1 MVRHVADPY
10 VRRSVKENYRAR
22 SAFKLIEMNDAYKFL
37 EPGHVVIDMGAAP
50 GAWSQ
55 VLVKHVN
62 ARVAQRKKTGE
73 QPNEL
78 IHPSEITSL
87 HKPDPDLR
95 CGVVIA
101 LDRAPIFAIPGVQII
116 DDWNLT
122 DETTDECNKRLHEL
136 LKRLKIEQVDG
147 VLSDMC
153 PNVTGCRVND
163 HAGKRP
169 IEMDR
174 MASFVVSS
182 DRHSSRES
190 PRLCSSI
197 IETQWL
203 FPL

>member
-1 MVRHVADPY
+1 
-10 VRRSVKENYRAR
+10 
-22 SAFKLIEMNDAYKFL
+22 MNDTYKFL

-62 ARVAQRKKTGE
+62 ARTGQRKKTGE
-73 QPNEL
+73 QPDEL

-87 HKPDPDLR
+87 HKPDPDLK
-95 CGVVIA
+95 CGVVVA
-101 LDRAPIFAIPGVQII
+101 LDRAPIFAIPGVHII

-122 DETTDECNKRLHEL
+122 DETSNECNRRLYDL
-136 LKRLKIEQVDG
+136 LKRLKIDQVDG

-153 PNVTGCRVND
+153 PNVTGCRTND
-163 HAGKRP
+163 HAGKKLSKR
-169 IEMDR
+169 I
-174 MASFVVSS
+174 AVKTVSLVCCS
-182 DRHSSRES
+182 DHYSSRES
-190 PRLCSSI
+190 SRFRPSI